1 MSSPTGCA
9 CLAFRRQGILHPHFM
24 ALRMKRILLEISA
37 MTMLMTE
44 VAFAEAETFVI
55 DQGLRAGS

>member
-1 MSSPTGCA
+1 
-9 CLAFRRQGILHPHFM
+9 M

-44 VAFAEAETFVI
+44 VAFAGAETFVI